1 MVDLAW
7 AANTGLVHDIWTTQ
21 LDEAQSLLHAR
32 FASEPIFLEV
42 IEAMY
47 NVDHGRRICDKHRAH
62 HRMLGYQIDEGRLW
76 RIGNGKSTHARP
88 RLECM
93 TQEEAKELARQE
105 HEKNSHFGQD
115 LVKIVLLDRIC
126 SPRLDKSIMAA
137 IVKCGQCKAFGG
149 QHLAALLEPI
159 TRCYPWEL
167 LVGDYLSMPI
177 GCSGFHTIG
186 LFMDVYS
193 QKIFGYKFTGYGTAA
208 TTIASLNRIR
218 QTYQMPEVFMAD
230 GGSHFA
236 GHAVG
241 EWCHEHRSQYQQ
253 VAAYSPWVNG
263 LLEETN
269 GKLLLRLKRLCAP
282 DLGADRWNSITSF
295 DDLPGNWPLH
305 FDAAVEQLNRRILP
319 TLKFSPD
326 ELCLGIVVN
335 TTETPLEI
343 SSSELTES
351 AIGIQNQY
359 TEQQNLDAYSH
370 MVEHANKRKAA
381 FDKKVNASRD
391 GIIEYKKGDL
401 VQICNSKLDLTVA
414 MKSSSLMGSSTL
426 HG

>member
-1 MVDLAW
+1 
-7 AANTGLVHDIWTTQ
+7 
-21 LDEAQSLLHAR
+21 
-32 FASEPIFLEV
+32 
-42 IEAMY
+42 
-47 NVDHGRRICDKHRAH
+47 
-62 HRMLGYQIDEGRLW
+62 
-76 RIGNGKSTHARP
+76 
-88 RLECM
+88 
-93 TQEEAKELARQE
+93 
-105 HEKNSHFGQD
+105 
-115 LVKIVLLDRIC
+115 
-126 SPRLDKSIMAA
+126 
-137 IVKCGQCKAFGG
+137 
-149 QHLAALLEPI
+149 
-159 TRCYPWEL
+159 
-167 LVGDYLSMPI
+167 
-177 GCSGFHTIG
+177 
-186 LFMDVYS
+186 MDVYS

-282 DLGADRWNSITSF
+282 DLGEDRWNSITSF
-295 DDLPGNWPLH
+295 DDLLGNWPLH
-305 FDAAVEQLNRRILP
+305 FYAAVEQLNCRILP
-319 TLKFSPD
+319 TLKFSLD

>member
-1 MVDLAW
+1 
-7 AANTGLVHDIWTTQ
+7 
-21 LDEAQSLLHAR
+21 
-32 FASEPIFLEV
+32 
-42 IEAMY
+42 
-47 NVDHGRRICDKHRAH
+47 
-62 HRMLGYQIDEGRLW
+62 
-76 RIGNGKSTHARP
+76 
-88 RLECM
+88 
-93 TQEEAKELARQE
+93 
-105 HEKNSHFGQD
+105 
-115 LVKIVLLDRIC
+115 
-126 SPRLDKSIMAA
+126 
-137 IVKCGQCKAFGG
+137 
-149 QHLAALLEPI
+149 
-159 TRCYPWEL
+159 
-167 LVGDYLSMPI
+167 MPI

-208 TTIASLNRIR
+208 TTLNRIR

-236 GHAVG
+236 GHAMG

-282 DLGADRWNSITSF
+282 DLGEDRWNSITSF
-295 DDLPGNWPLH
+295 DDLLGNWPLH
-305 FDAAVEQLNRRILP
+305 FDAAVEQLNHRILP

-351 AIGIQNQY
+351 AIWIQNQY

-370 MVEHANKRKAA
+370 MVEHANKRKTA

-391 GIIEYKKGDL
+391 GIMEYKKGDL
-401 VQICNSKLDLTVA
+401 VQIRNSKLDLTVA
-414 MKSSSLMGSSTL
+414 MKSSSSMGSSAL

>member
-1 MVDLAW
+1 
-7 AANTGLVHDIWTTQ
+7 
-21 LDEAQSLLHAR
+21 
-32 FASEPIFLEV
+32 
-42 IEAMY
+42 
-47 NVDHGRRICDKHRAH
+47 
-62 HRMLGYQIDEGRLW
+62 
-76 RIGNGKSTHARP
+76 
-88 RLECM
+88 
-93 TQEEAKELARQE
+93 
-105 HEKNSHFGQD
+105 
-115 LVKIVLLDRIC
+115 
-126 SPRLDKSIMAA
+126 
-137 IVKCGQCKAFGG
+137 
-149 QHLAALLEPI
+149 
-159 TRCYPWEL
+159 
-167 LVGDYLSMPI
+167 MPI

-236 GHAVG
+236 GHAMG

-282 DLGADRWNSITSF
+282 DLGEDRWNSITSF
-295 DDLPGNWPLH
+295 DDLLGNWPLH
-305 FDAAVEQLNRRILP
+305 FYAAVEQLNRRILP

-351 AIGIQNQY
+351 AIGIQSQY

-401 VQICNSKLDLTVA
+401 IQIRNSKLDLTVA
-414 MKSSSLMGSSTL
+414 TESKLLPQWGAPHHVVDCIWNSYRLETIQGLPVAGTVSARRLRRFVPRTGTELAREQLGRESTRENVPDEAMEGL
-426 HG
+426 DFEEDEGDREEGDVEDVVLADEMVD